1 MMYFMRMKGNIE
13 IGPKCIPSEGN
24 ITKGFAVD
32 KTSCVFVFG
41 TQNDYLCTKRSL
53 LLLFLLSSIILMG
66 KLRICK
72 T

>member
-1 MMYFMRMKGNIE
+1 MYFMRMKGNIE
-13 IGPKCIPSEGN
+13 IGPKYIPSEET

-32 KTSCVFVFG
+32 KTSCIFVFSR
-41 TQNDYLCTKRSL
+41 QNDYLCTKRSL
-53 LLLFLLSSIILMG
+53 LLLFLLSPIILMG